1 MFEHYVDVRT
11 CVATIVMMLVV
22 RSKSAQTNNFDFLV
36 CTTTAEPTTTVAT
49 TTAEPTTTVATTLGL
64 CGRMTNEI
72 LWCIY
77 RINSFSSYPYE
88 AILACTYLKVFT
100 RIILYYRNCNIY
112 ERDVRE
118 IYFPVFNGLIYVAML
133 IISQM
138 IPNPPPQPFPKTFL

>member
-1 MFEHYVDVRT
+1 MNIVCVKAICDQVFEHYVDVRT

-72 LWCIY
+72 LWCIIVLTHVHHI
-77 RINSFSSYPYE
+77 RMTD
-88 AILACTYLKVFT
+88 AILHAHL
-100 RIILYYRNCNIY
+100 
-112 ERDVRE
+112 
-118 IYFPVFNGLIYVAML
+118 
-133 IISQM
+133 
-138 IPNPPPQPFPKTFL
+138 